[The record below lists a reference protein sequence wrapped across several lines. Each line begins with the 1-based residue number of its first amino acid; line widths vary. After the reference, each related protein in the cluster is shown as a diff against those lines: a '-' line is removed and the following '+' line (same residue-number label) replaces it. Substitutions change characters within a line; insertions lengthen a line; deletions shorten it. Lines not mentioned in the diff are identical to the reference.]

1 MLDFDVILGMDWLA
15 SHRAT
20 IDCYARTVIFG
31 NVRQPEFVYHG
42 SSPLKSVKLISAM
55 KARTLISHG
64 CQGFLASVM
73 DTSLES
79 PNIENLSVV
88 REFADVFPDELPGL
102 PPAREIEFGI
112 ELIPGAEPIS
122 KAPYR
127 MAPVELKELKEQLQE
142 MLENGFIRP
151 SVSPWGAPV
160 LFVKK
165 KDGSMRLCIDYRE
178 LNRITIRNRYPL
190 PRIDDLFDQLQGAKY
205 FSKID
210 LRSGYHQLRV
220 REQDI
225 SKTAFRTRYGHYEF
239 LVMPFGLTNAPAVFM
254 DLMNRIFHE
263 YLDKFVIVFIDDI
276 LVYSKSEEEHERHLR
291 IVLEI
296 LRQKKLYAKFSKCEF
311 WLQQVAFL
319 GHIVSADGIIMD
331 PSKVEAI
338 TKWPRPTT
346 VTEVRSFLGL
356 AGYYR
361 RFVEG
366 FSRLALP
373 LTQLM
378 RKGEKFVWT
387 DERQESFEELKRR
400 LVSAPI
406 LTLPSGSGGFQ
417 IYSDASKKGLGCVLM
432 QHGKIWRHYLYGEAC
447 DIFTDHK
454 SLKYIFTQR
463 ELNMRQRRWL
473 ELLKD
478 YDTNIQYH
486 PGKANVVADALSRKS
501 GMIACFDS
509 MILHDL
515 ERLDVELCV
524 RGSGGYWASMR
535 IESNLMLQIKEAQRD
550 DGELWAIVQNVE
562 DDKHTEFSVDDDGVV
577 WFEDRLCVPN
587 DQALREKVMT
597 EAHSSPFT
605 IHPGS
610 TKMYRDLKQYFW
622 WNGMKQDVATFVSK
636 CMTCQQVKIEHQRA
650 SGLLQPLEIPMWK
663 WDEIS
668 MDFVTGLPTTQKRHD
683 AIWVVVDRLTKS
695 AHFLPV
701 RKDYGISKLAEIFRQ
716 EIVRLHGTRCYLLST
731 EIKVLRRFL
740 ERITESLG
748 TRLKFSTP
756 FHPQTNGSW
765 DEYLCLVEFAYNNSW
780 HASIKAAPFE
790 LLYGRKCRAPICWD
804 EVGERLIEGPELIEI
819 TNEKV
824 AVAKEKL
831 KEARSRQ
838 KSYAD
843 KHRRDLEFQV
853 GDRVFL
859 KVSPFRGVKR
869 FGIKGKLSPRFIGPF
884 EILERIGEV
893 SYRLALP
900 PQLSHVHD
908 VFHVSLLRGYHYHPL
923 HVASYPFDQIQ
934 PDMSLSEEP
943 ESILDRQE
951 TRA

>member
-1 MLDFDVILGMDWLA
+1 
-15 SHRAT
+15 
-20 IDCYARTVIFG
+20 
-31 NVRQPEFVYHG
+31 
-42 SSPLKSVKLISAM
+42 
-55 KARTLISHG
+55 
-64 CQGFLASVM
+64 M

-142 MLENGFIRP
+142 MLLRMAFIRP
-151 SVSPWGAPV
+151 SCFALGCTGSY
-160 LFVKK
+160 LLK
-165 KDGSMRLCIDYRE
+165 KDGSMRCLHHYGSNPKVKLTPMVE
-178 LNRITIRNRYPL
+178 TYY
-190 PRIDDLFDQLQGAKY
+190 GA
-205 FSKID
+205 
-210 LRSGYHQLRV
+210 
-220 REQDI
+220 E
-225 SKTAFRTRYGHYEF
+225 
-239 LVMPFGLTNAPAVFM
+239 
-254 DLMNRIFHE
+254 
-263 YLDKFVIVFIDDI
+263 
-276 LVYSKSEEEHERHLR
+276 
-291 IVLEI
+291 
-296 LRQKKLYAKFSKCEF
+296 
-311 WLQQVAFL
+311 
-319 GHIVSADGIIMD
+319 
-331 PSKVEAI
+331 
-338 TKWPRPTT
+338 
-346 VTEVRSFLGL
+346 
-356 AGYYR
+356 
-361 RFVEG
+361 
-366 FSRLALP
+366 
-373 LTQLM
+373 
-378 RKGEKFVWT
+378 
-387 DERQESFEELKRR
+387 
-400 LVSAPI
+400 
-406 LTLPSGSGGFQ
+406 
-417 IYSDASKKGLGCVLM
+417 
-432 QHGKIWRHYLYGEAC
+432 
-447 DIFTDHK
+447 
-454 SLKYIFTQR
+454 
-463 ELNMRQRRWL
+463 
-473 ELLKD
+473 
-478 YDTNIQYH
+478 
-486 PGKANVVADALSRKS
+486 
-501 GMIACFDS
+501 
-509 MILHDL
+509 
-515 ERLDVELCV
+515 
-524 RGSGGYWASMR
+524 
-535 IESNLMLQIKEAQRD
+535 IKEAQRD

-562 DDKHTEFSVDDDGVV
+562 DGKHTEFSVDDDGVV

-695 AHFLPV
+695 AHFLPI
-701 RKDYGISKLAEIFRQ
+701 RKNYGISKLAEIFRQ
-716 EIVRLHGTRCYLLST
+716 EIVRLHGTPTSIVSDRDPKFTSHFWKGLQ
-731 EIKVLRRFL
+731 KAW
-740 ERITESLG
+740 G
-748 TRLKFSTP
+748 TRLKFSTA
-756 FHPQTNGSW
+756 FHPQTDGQSERTIQTLEDMLRACALEWTGSW

-951 TRA
+951 RVMRNKVIPFVKILWKNHPEREATWETEESMRASYPHFFV

>member
-1 MLDFDVILGMDWLA
+1 MVTTRRNSDDDVPNIISTTFAKKLNMTPTPLIERVIISTPMKNHMLIDHEYVNCPLCFDDRIRPANLLPIHMLDFDVILGMDWLA

-88 REFADVFPDELPGL
+88 REFADVFPDELL
-102 PPAREIEFGI
+102 DFPPARGDLIWH
-112 ELIPGAEPIS
+112 ELIPRCRPI
-122 KAPYR
+122 
-127 MAPVELKELKEQLQE
+127 Q
-142 MLENGFIRP
+142 RP
-151 SVSPWGAPV
+151 SI
-160 LFVKK
+160 
-165 KDGSMRLCIDYRE
+165 DG
-178 LNRITIRNRYPL
+178 TW
-190 PRIDDLFDQLQGAKY
+190 AKY

-225 SKTAFRTRYGHYEF
+225 SKTAFRTRYGHYKV
-239 LVMPFGLTNAPAVFM
+239 LWLCLSSANALP
-254 DLMNRIFHE
+254 
-263 YLDKFVIVFIDDI
+263 
-276 LVYSKSEEEHERHLR
+276 VYGFDESYFPRTASL
-291 IVLEI
+291 
-296 LRQKKLYAKFSKCEF
+296 
-311 WLQQVAFL
+311 W
-319 GHIVSADGIIMD
+319 D
-331 PSKVEAI
+331 PSKVEGYHQNG
-338 TKWPRPTT
+338 RSDLLT
-346 VTEVRSFLGL
+346 VTD
-356 AGYYR
+356 
-361 RFVEG
+361 
-366 FSRLALP
+366 
-373 LTQLM
+373 LM

-387 DERQESFEELKRR
+387 DERQESFEELKREIG
-400 LVSAPI
+400 VC
-406 LTLPSGSGGFQ
+406 
-417 IYSDASKKGLGCVLM
+417 SDIESSIRFRWFSDIQVMHRRKVWGWVVMQTWKVIAYASRSTEPYKVNYPPMFLELAAVVFAL
-432 QHGKIWRHYLYGEAC
+432 KIWRHYLYGEAC

-501 GMIACFDS
+501 GMIACFDPL
-509 MILHDL
+509 ILLDL

-562 DDKHTEFSVDDDGVV
+562 DGKHTEFSVDDDGVV

-622 WNGMKQDVATFVSK
+622 WNGMKQDVATF
-636 CMTCQQVKIEHQRA
+636 
-650 SGLLQPLEIPMWK
+650 PLEIPMWK

-695 AHFLPV
+695 AHFLPI
-701 RKDYGISKLAEIFRQ
+701 RKNYGIKWTSDFGKI
-716 EIVRLHGTRCYLLST
+716 LLL
-731 EIKVLRRFL
+731 ELVLGWNG
-740 ERITESLG
+740 SLG
-748 TRLKFSTP
+748 
-756 FHPQTNGSW
+756 
-765 DEYLCLVEFAYNNSW
+765 EYLCLVVCAYNNWW
-780 HASIKAAPFE
+780 HASIKEAPFE
-790 LLYGRKCRAPICWD
+790 ILLERKCRALYLT
-804 EVGERLIEGPELIEI
+804 GM
-819 TNEKV
+819 K
-824 AVAKEKL
+824 
-831 KEARSRQ
+831 
-838 KSYAD
+838 
-843 KHRRDLEFQV
+843 
-853 GDRVFL
+853 
-859 KVSPFRGVKR
+859 
-869 FGIKGKLSPRFIGPF
+869 
-884 EILERIGEV
+884 
-893 SYRLALP
+893 
-900 PQLSHVHD
+900 
-908 VFHVSLLRGYHYHPL
+908 
-923 HVASYPFDQIQ
+923 
-934 PDMSLSEEP
+934 
-943 ESILDRQE
+943 
-951 TRA
+951 

>member
-1 MLDFDVILGMDWLA
+1 MIVFVLRIYWYSDDDVIGDLSSQNRMSFVTSTLRTTLRKPHPGVFIRLLGCFTCGSTQHKVKDCPQGKQKQSMPTDFARLPPTIGRVYA
-15 SHRAT
+15 TTRDQAAKTSGTITGILYIDDHTVFILFDTRAT
-20 IDCYARTVIFG
+20 HSIISTTFAKKLNMT
-31 NVRQPEFVYHG
+31 PT
-42 SSPLKSVKLISAM
+42 PLIER
-55 KARTLISHG
+55 ARTLISHG

-112 ELIPGAEPIS
+112 ELIPGAEPIFQRL
-122 KAPYR
+122 PY
-127 MAPVELKELKEQLQE
+127 
-142 MLENGFIRP
+142 
-151 SVSPWGAPV
+151 
-160 LFVKK
+160 K

-190 PRIDDLFDQLQGAKY
+190 SRIDDLFDQLQGAKY

-319 GHIVSADGIIMD
+319 GHIVSVDGIIMD

-417 IYSDASKKGLGCVLM
+417 IYSDASKKGLGLCFVM
-432 QHGKIWRHYLYGEAC
+432 QHGK
-447 DIFTDHK
+447 
-454 SLKYIFTQR
+454 
-463 ELNMRQRRWL
+463 
-473 ELLKD
+473 
-478 YDTNIQYH
+478 
-486 PGKANVVADALSRKS
+486 
-501 GMIACFDS
+501 
-509 MILHDL
+509 
-515 ERLDVELCV
+515 VEQPTHQ
-524 RGSGGYWASMR
+524 GS
-535 IESNLMLQIKEAQRD
+535 
-550 DGELWAIVQNVE
+550 
-562 DDKHTEFSVDDDGVV
+562 
-577 WFEDRLCVPN
+577 
-587 DQALREKVMT
+587 
-597 EAHSSPFT
+597 
-605 IHPGS
+605 
-610 TKMYRDLKQYFW
+610 
-622 WNGMKQDVATFVSK
+622 
-636 CMTCQQVKIEHQRA
+636 
-650 SGLLQPLEIPMWK
+650 
-663 WDEIS
+663 
-668 MDFVTGLPTTQKRHD
+668 
-683 AIWVVVDRLTKS
+683 
-695 AHFLPV
+695 
-701 RKDYGISKLAEIFRQ
+701 
-716 EIVRLHGTRCYLLST
+716 
-731 EIKVLRRFL
+731 
-740 ERITESLG
+740 
-748 TRLKFSTP
+748 
-756 FHPQTNGSW
+756 
-765 DEYLCLVEFAYNNSW
+765 
-780 HASIKAAPFE
+780 
-790 LLYGRKCRAPICWD
+790 
-804 EVGERLIEGPELIEI
+804 
-819 TNEKV
+819 
-824 AVAKEKL
+824 
-831 KEARSRQ
+831 
-838 KSYAD
+838 
-843 KHRRDLEFQV
+843 
-853 GDRVFL
+853 
-859 KVSPFRGVKR
+859 
-869 FGIKGKLSPRFIGPF
+869 
-884 EILERIGEV
+884 
-893 SYRLALP
+893 
-900 PQLSHVHD
+900 
-908 VFHVSLLRGYHYHPL
+908 
-923 HVASYPFDQIQ
+923 
-934 PDMSLSEEP
+934 
-943 ESILDRQE
+943 
-951 TRA
+951 

>member
-1 MLDFDVILGMDWLA
+1 M
-15 SHRAT
+15 
-20 IDCYARTVIFG
+20 
-31 NVRQPEFVYHG
+31 
-42 SSPLKSVKLISAM
+42 
-55 KARTLISHG
+55 G
-64 CQGFLASVM
+64 CAWS
-73 DTSLES
+73 
-79 PNIENLSVV
+79 
-88 REFADVFPDELPGL
+88 
-102 PPAREIEFGI
+102 
-112 ELIPGAEPIS
+112 
-122 KAPYR
+122 
-127 MAPVELKELKEQLQE
+127 
-142 MLENGFIRP
+142 
-151 SVSPWGAPV
+151 

-178 LNRITIRNRYPL
+178 LKPYYDSYAILFRD
-190 PRIDDLFDQLQGAKY
+190 IDDLFDQLNGANI

-210 LRSGYHQLRV
+210 LRS
-220 REQDI
+220 
-225 SKTAFRTRYGHYEF
+225 AFRVF
-239 LVMPFGLTNAPAVFM
+239 DNAPAVFM

-296 LRQKKLYAKFSKCEF
+296 LRQKKLIHQWLNLSTKCETYTY
-311 WLQQVAFL
+311 
-319 GHIVSADGIIMD
+319 GDG
-331 PSKVEAI
+331 
-338 TKWPRPTT
+338 R
-346 VTEVRSFLGL
+346 RSFLGL
-356 AGYYR
+356 AGLLR
-361 RFVEG
+361 RF
-366 FSRLALP
+366 
-373 LTQLM
+373 
-378 RKGEKFVWT
+378 
-387 DERQESFEELKRR
+387 
-400 LVSAPI
+400 
-406 LTLPSGSGGFQ
+406 
-417 IYSDASKKGLGCVLM
+417 IYSVASKERFGLVFLM
-432 QHGKIWRHYLYGEAC
+432 QTWEVIATLQGHTEGLMKLNYPTLILVLAAVVFALKIWRPYLEE
-447 DIFTDHK
+447 F
-454 SLKYIFTQR
+454 
-463 ELNMRQRRWL
+463 NMRQRRWL

-478 YDTNIQYH
+478 YDTNILYR
-486 PGKANVVADALSRKS
+486 PGKANV
-501 GMIACFDS
+501 
-509 MILHDL
+509 
-515 ERLDVELCV
+515 
-524 RGSGGYWASMR
+524 
-535 IESNLMLQIKEAQRD
+535 IKEAQRD

-562 DDKHTEFSVDDDGVV
+562 DGKHTEFSVDDDGVV

-622 WNGMKQDVATFVSK
+622 WNGIKQDVATFVSK

-683 AIWVVVDRLTKS
+683 AIWV
-695 AHFLPV
+695 
-701 RKDYGISKLAEIFRQ
+701 
-716 EIVRLHGTRCYLLST
+716 
-731 EIKVLRRFL
+731 
-740 ERITESLG
+740 
-748 TRLKFSTP
+748 
-756 FHPQTNGSW
+756 
-765 DEYLCLVEFAYNNSW
+765 FAYNNSW
-780 HASIKAAPFE
+780 HANIKATPFE

-804 EVGERLIEGPELIEI
+804 EGGEHLIEGPELIEI

-843 KHRRDLEFQV
+843 KHRRDLEFQI
-853 GDRVFL
+853 L
-859 KVSPFRGVKR
+859 K
-869 FGIKGKLSPRFIGPF
+869 
-884 EILERIGEV
+884 RIGEV

-951 TRA
+951 RVMRNKVIPFVKILWKNHPEREATWETEESMRASYPHFFV

>member
-1 MLDFDVILGMDWLA
+1 MTPTPLIERVIISTPMKNHMLIDHEYVNCPLRFDDRIRPANLLPIHMLDFDVILGMDWLA

-112 ELIPGAEPIS
+112 ELIPGAEPIL
-122 KAPYR
+122 KALYPSCEIAGYVVADHLLCLIWLELLKDYDTNIQYNPGKANVVADALSR
-127 MAPVELKELKEQLQE
+127 KSGMIACFDFMILHDLERLDVELCVRGSD
-142 MLENGFIRP
+142 GF
-151 SVSPWGAPV
+151 WA
-160 LFVKK
+160 
-165 KDGSMRLCIDYRE
+165 
-178 LNRITIRNRYPL
+178 N
-190 PRIDDLFDQLQGAKY
+190 
-205 FSKID
+205 
-210 LRSGYHQLRV
+210 
-220 REQDI
+220 
-225 SKTAFRTRYGHYEF
+225 
-239 LVMPFGLTNAPAVFM
+239 
-254 DLMNRIFHE
+254 
-263 YLDKFVIVFIDDI
+263 
-276 LVYSKSEEEHERHLR
+276 
-291 IVLEI
+291 
-296 LRQKKLYAKFSKCEF
+296 
-311 WLQQVAFL
+311 
-319 GHIVSADGIIMD
+319 GIIMD

-378 RKGEKFVWT
+378 RK
-387 DERQESFEELKRR
+387 
-400 LVSAPI
+400 
-406 LTLPSGSGGFQ
+406 
-417 IYSDASKKGLGCVLM
+417 
-432 QHGKIWRHYLYGEAC
+432 
-447 DIFTDHK
+447 
-454 SLKYIFTQR
+454 
-463 ELNMRQRRWL
+463 
-473 ELLKD
+473 
-478 YDTNIQYH
+478 
-486 PGKANVVADALSRKS
+486 
-501 GMIACFDS
+501 
-509 MILHDL
+509 
-515 ERLDVELCV
+515 ERLDVELWYEVLWLLGEYEDFSLTSCY
-524 RGSGGYWASMR
+524 RSK
-535 IESNLMLQIKEAQRD
+535 QAQRD
-550 DGELWAIVQNVE
+550 DGGVGAMCRMLKTE
-562 DDKHTEFSVDDDGVV
+562 KHGLSSVLM
-577 WFEDRLCVPN
+577 R
-587 DQALREKVMT
+587 
-597 EAHSSPFT
+597 
-605 IHPGS
+605 
-610 TKMYRDLKQYFW
+610 
-622 WNGMKQDVATFVSK
+622 QDVATFVSK

-695 AHFLPV
+695 AHFLPI
-701 RKDYGISKLAEIFRQ
+701 RKNYGISKLAEIFRQ
-716 EIVRLHGTRCYLLST
+716 EIVRLHVTT
-731 EIKVLRRFL
+731 
-740 ERITESLG
+740 
-748 TRLKFSTP
+748 
-756 FHPQTNGSW
+756 FHPQTGRQRGPLRLW
-765 DEYLCLVEFAYNNSW
+765 RYVEGLCFGMDSILVSF
-780 HASIKAAPFE
+780 
-790 LLYGRKCRAPICWD
+790 
-804 EVGERLIEGPELIEI
+804 
-819 TNEKV
+819 
-824 AVAKEKL
+824 
-831 KEARSRQ
+831 
-838 KSYAD
+838 
-843 KHRRDLEFQV
+843 EFQV

-951 TRA
+951 RVMRNKVIPFVKILWKNHPEREATWETEESMRASYPHFFV

>member
-1 MLDFDVILGMDWLA
+1 MLIDHEYVNCPLRFDDRIHPANLLPIHMLDFDVILGMDWLA

-20 IDCYARTVIFG
+20 IDWYARTVIFG

-88 REFADVFPDELPGL
+88 REFTDVFLDELPGL

-112 ELIPGAEPIS
+112 ELILGAEPIS

-127 MAPVELKELKEQLQE
+127 MAPVELKDLKEQLQE

-151 SVSPWGAPV
+151 SVLAWGAPV

-190 PRIDDLFDQLQGAKY
+190 PRIDDLFDQLHGAKY

-220 REQDI
+220 REQYI

-432 QHGKIWRHYLYGEAC
+432 QHGKVIAYASRQLKPYEVNYPTHDLELAAVVFALKIWRHYLYGEAC

-509 MILHDL
+509 IILHDL
-515 ERLDVELCV
+515 ERLDVESYV
-524 RGSGGYWASMR
+524 Y
-535 IESNLMLQIKEAQRD
+535 E
-550 DGELWAIVQNVE
+550 NV
-562 DDKHTEFSVDDDGVV
+562 DYGKHTEFSVD
-577 WFEDRLCVPN
+577 
-587 DQALREKVMT
+587 
-597 EAHSSPFT
+597 
-605 IHPGS
+605 
-610 TKMYRDLKQYFW
+610 
-622 WNGMKQDVATFVSK
+622 
-636 CMTCQQVKIEHQRA
+636 A
-650 SGLLQPLEIPMWK
+650 SLQSEVYVLV
-663 WDEIS
+663 
-668 MDFVTGLPTTQKRHD
+668 FG
-683 AIWVVVDRLTKS
+683 
-695 AHFLPV
+695 
-701 RKDYGISKLAEIFRQ
+701 KDYRKLGKLDLSSVQHFYLNPGWSVREDHSDFGRYVEGLCFGIE
-716 EIVRLHGTRCYLLST
+716 
-731 EIKVLRRFL
+731 
-740 ERITESLG
+740 
-748 TRLKFSTP
+748 
-756 FHPQTNGSW
+756 W
-765 DEYLCLVEFAYNNSW
+765 
-780 HASIKAAPFE
+780 
-790 LLYGRKCRAPICWD
+790 GR
-804 EVGERLIEGPELIEI
+804 V
-819 TNEKV
+819 
-824 AVAKEKL
+824 
-831 KEARSRQ
+831 
-838 KSYAD
+838 
-843 KHRRDLEFQV
+843 QV

-859 KVSPFRGVKR
+859 KVSPFRVLNVLGAR
-869 FGIKGKLSPRFIGPF
+869 DAQTRFIGPF
-884 EILERIGEV
+884 KILVRIGEG
-893 SYRLALP
+893 SYRSGAFLP
-900 PQLSHVHD
+900 SYRMFTMYFMYP
-908 VFHVSLLRGYHYHPL
+908 LLRDTL
-923 HVASYPFDQIQ
+923 SSIACASYPFDQIQ
-934 PDMSLSEEP
+934 PDMSLSEKP
-943 ESILDRQE
+943 ESFWSR
-951 TRA
+951 